1 MKKQKLMYFVVET
14 YINCDMEARVS
25 VLCVAKNGWEEY
37 WGELKSSNI
46 NIKFF
51 ETEEEAKKK
60 AYTWANTDMTV
71 HGKWINV

>member
-1 MKKQKLMYFVVET
+1 MKKQKLMYFVAQT

-25 VLCVAKNGWEEY
+25 VLCVAENGWEEY
-37 WGELKSSNI
+37 WGELKSD

-71 HGKWINV
+71 HGKWIDV